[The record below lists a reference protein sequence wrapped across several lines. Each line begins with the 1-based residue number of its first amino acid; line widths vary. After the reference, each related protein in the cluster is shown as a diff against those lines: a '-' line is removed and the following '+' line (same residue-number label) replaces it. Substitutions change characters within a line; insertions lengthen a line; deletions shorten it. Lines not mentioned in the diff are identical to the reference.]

1 MSESFAARMRE
12 AKLVKMD
19 ARNRGQAQGSYRGT
33 VRVRTAADLD
43 RGMDALELDIAAL
56 VQATFAD
63 PIHAFG
69 ADLDAAVLDLNDDT
83 ATEIPF

>member
-1 MSESFAARMRE
+1 MSDGFAARMRE
-12 AKLVKMD
+12 AKLTKAA
-19 ARNRGQAQGSYRGT
+19 ARDRGLAQGSYRGT
-33 VRVRTAADLD
+33 VRVRTAESLYGDL
-43 RGMDALELDIAAL
+43 DALELDIAAL
-56 VQATFAD
+56 VRATFQD